1 MLRRRPSLDFTGLPA
16 GWSRDPSCAA
26 ELNASGALA
35 PAVEPYLNR
44 VMAEAAR
51 RLSPERQELKADIAL
66 LVGQETEHVKLHEA
80 FNAALFAQG
89 FGALAPLVDE
99 LKLDLARQYRDRSF
113 AFNLAWCVGFETF
126 TLYLGQFLFGPGAR
140 WLEDG
145 EPRAVALWRW
155 HLAEEYE
162 HRSVCQDAYRAL
174 VGDYPLR
181 LWGVA
186 YVHHH
191 IGGFRRHALRVLGV
205 DRPGAFTRAMT
216 ADLVLR
222 LIPAALPFHDPSK
235 AVPSAGMA
243 EALAAHPE
251 QV

>member
-1 MLRRRPSLDFTGLPA
+1 MRRRRPDLDFSGLPA
-16 GWSRDPSCAA
+16 VWSQDPSCAA

-51 RLSPERQELKADIAL
+51 RLGPGRQALKADIAL
-66 LVGQETEHVKLHEA
+66 LTAQETEHVIVHEA

-126 TLYLGQFLFGPGAR
+126 TLYLGQFLFGPGSR
-140 WLEDG
+140 WLSGGD
-145 EPRAVALWRW
+145 PRAVALWRW

-181 LWGVA
+181 VWGVA
-186 YVHHH
+186 YVHRH
-191 IGGFRRHALRVLGV
+191 IGGYRRRALRVLGE
-205 DRPGAFTRAMT
+205 DRPGAFSHAMA
-216 ADLVLR
+216 ADLIPR
-222 LIPAALPFHDPSK
+222 LLPAALPFHDPAK
-235 AVPSAGMA
+235 AAVSAGMA
-243 EALAAHPE
+243 EALAAHAEP
-251 QV
+251 V